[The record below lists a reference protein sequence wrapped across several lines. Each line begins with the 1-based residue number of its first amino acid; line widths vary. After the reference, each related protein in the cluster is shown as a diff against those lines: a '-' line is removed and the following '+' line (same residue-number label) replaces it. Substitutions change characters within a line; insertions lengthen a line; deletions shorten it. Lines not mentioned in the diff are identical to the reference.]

1 MCQGFF
7 PLDFHSTNMLMY
19 ANEMREG
26 YSDNHE
32 KEGRDGFI
40 TIDELLIVSEYLYK
54 GLINL
59 SNQRHPLAIYKGVKN
74 METSNEHEMLKASSR
89 TYFFDIETTKDGKP
103 YLKISESRIN
113 KETQE
118 QTRNTLIIFEE
129 DLLQFTGTFNAMSKR
144 IIN

>member
-1 MCQGFF
+1 
-7 PLDFHSTNMLMY
+7 MY
-19 ANEMREG
+19 ANEMGEG
-26 YSDNHE
+26 CSDNRI

-40 TIDELLIVSEYLYK
+40 TIDELLELAEYLYK

-59 SNQRHPLAIYKGVKN
+59 SNQRHPLSIYKGVKN

-118 QTRNTLIIFEE
+118 QTRNTIIIFEE
-129 DLLQFTGTFNAMSKR
+129 DLFQFTGTFNTMSKR
-144 IIN
+144 ISNA